1 MSYIKK
7 PLEELDVIDDFLMNA
22 VATDPEV
29 GEEFC
34 RTILSVLLQK
44 PIGKIR
50 IVAQRTIPA
59 NTPLQRGI
67 RMDVEVEEYI
77 GEDEEN
83 AEVNIYDIEPHN
95 RDNQFLPKRNRF
107 YQAKIDGRYLKSG
120 DVDFRKLPSLYVI
133 TITNYDPF
141 GEGYMMYTIHNRCEE
156 VPELIYDDG
165 LQFIYFNTKGTKG
178 GNAAI
183 YNLLKY
189 IQSSK
194 VDNVSDVAT
203 QQLHQY
209 VSRVKVQPET
219 RLEYMRFDELMAYAQ
234 IEGRAIGMEEGRAEG
249 RAEGIL
255 ETRRNTIFEL
265 LEEYGEV
272 PESLRDRINNET
284 SEEIL
289 KGWVKMAVKI
299 QSIDEFVLNMD

>member
-7 PLEELDVIDDFLMNA
+7 PLEELDVIDDILMNA

-44 PIGKIR
+44 PIGRIR

-59 NTPLQRGI
+59 STPSQRGI
-67 RMDVEVEEYI
+67 RMDVEVEEYS
-77 GEDEEN
+77 DNCEE
-83 AEVNIYDIEPHN
+83 ELDISIYDIEPHN

-120 DVDFRKLPSLYVI
+120 EVDFKKLPNLYVI

-141 GEGYMMYTIHNRCEE
+141 GEGYMMYTVHNTCEE
-156 VPELIYDDG
+156 VPELVYDDG
-165 LQFIYFNTKGTKG
+165 LRFVYFNSKGTKG
-178 GNAAI
+178 GNEAI

-194 VDNVSDVAT
+194 TDSISDDIT
-203 QQLHQY
+203 RQLHQY

-234 IEGRAIGMEEGRAEG
+234 SEGRAIGMEEGRVEG
-249 RAEGIL
+249 VLEARRNMIL
-255 ETRRNTIFEL
+255 EV
-265 LEEYGEV
+265 LEEYGDI
-272 PESLRDRINNET
+272 PESLRHKIEDET
-284 SEEIL
+284 SVDIL
-289 KGWVKMAVKI
+289 KEWLKI
-299 QSIDEFVLNMD
+299 AAKLQSIEGFVASVE

>member
-22 VATDPEV
+22 VATDPDV

-44 PIGKIR
+44 PIGRIR

-59 NTPLQRGI
+59 NTPLHRGI

-77 GEDEEN
+77 DECEESP
-83 AEVNIYDIEPHN
+83 EVNIYDIEPHN
-95 RDNQFLPKRNRF
+95 KDNQFLPRRNRF

-120 DVDFRKLPSLYVI
+120 EVDFGKLPSLYVI

-141 GEGYMMYTIHNRCEE
+141 GKGYMMYTIHNKCEE
-156 VPELIYDDG
+156 VPELVYDDG
-165 LQFIYFNTKGTKG
+165 LQFIYFNAQGTKG
-178 GNAAI
+178 GNEAI

-189 IQSSK
+189 IQSSRE
-194 VDNVSDVAT
+194 DNISDDT
-203 QQLHQY
+203 THQLHQF

-234 IEGRAIGMEEGRAEG
+234 IEGRTEG

-255 ETRRNTIFEL
+255 EARQNMIFEF
-265 LEEYGEV
+265 LEEYGEI
-272 PESLRDRINNET
+272 PELLRNKIKNET
-284 SEEIL
+284 SEEVL
-289 KGWVKMAVKI
+289 KDWLKI
-299 QSIDEFVLNMD
+299 ATKIHSVDEFVMNIE